1 MRPETRK
8 QNIHNIKTLLVDLW
22 NQTSKKWVDNKELP
36 IADILST
43 YIGNNGNLRSFTGK
57 YIMSNLLKKE
67 DNGRSFKYTWGDSG
81 TNIDF
86 EFTATKIVD
95 QFIQEFNK
103 KKLSPL
109 PQGKHYRKLEE
120 TPKDRE
126 FNLNENIFIL
136 WKGIVC
142 EAIVRSKSFPAVNL
156 EKSAPEDLIYTVVFR
171 DYDDGFTSTQISS
184 NMMYK
189 TINELFDG
197 LRVNVR
203 KLS

>member
-8 QNIHNIKTLLVDLW
+8 QNIHNIRTLLVDLW
-22 NQTSKKWVDNKELP
+22 NQTSNKWVDNKELP
-36 IADILST
+36 IADILSS

-67 DNGRSFKYTWGDSG
+67 DNGRSFKYTWRDSG

-95 QFIQEFNK
+95 QFVQEINK

-120 TPKDRE
+120 TPKSRE
-126 FNLNENIFIL
+126 FNLNEKIFIL
-136 WKGIVC
+136 WHGVIC
-142 EAIVRSKSFPAVNL
+142 EAIVRSKSFPTIDL
-156 EKSAPEDLIYTVVFR
+156 MKSNSEDITYIVVFT
-171 DYDDGFTSTQISS
+171 DYDNTFTSTQISS
-184 NMMYK
+184 NSMFK

-197 LRVNVR
+197 LRVNIR